1 MPGSYTLSFSVT
13 NDQGITA
20 SARRR
25 IIVYQASMMTVSLQL
40 YAPADVADVQT
51 GLQLVAALNNGSA
64 AAATAAAT
72 RVLAVLPMPLRSRLE
87 ESDIEVLNASLSQ
100 PTPGTYGVAAD
111 VVLYVHTP
119 TGVHRGDVRAAESAP
134 AGAAANV
141 SSNASSP
148 AATRHLLASSVHT
161 SAAAAA
167 VQQFDLSH
175 RRFSHFG
182 SQNTAAAAEQAEQ
195 EASTVVHDAVHRLLA
210 MLDEHS
216 GSALSAKTGRGMLQ
230 AAQSSSNAS
239 SGALASTLLSLE
251 AALASG
257 MGATNAS
264 RQPLTAQEVD
274 LIGVSEVE
282 CACAVCMHVCVC
294 ATDAAAEPATSAC
307 SNAHSLHCRLSHN
320 VTDTSITHNI
330 HLCPQAYMSALTSS
344 VTALEAT
351 LASIAGAG
359 STLAG
364 AVHRSFGDESLQ
376 RDAAGELAVTSSY
389 QVRHEQRTC
398 WHRCITADQ
407 DTNNSPCLGLWLWLW
422 QLLHTALCS
431 VLCLCA
437 CLLLCA
443 SSGEPP

>member
-1 MPGSYTLSFSVT
+1 MHACHQQQSLAVQPAGNIASCQLLYCTPAAPHACMPDHLQACMSCDLGALSASGACMPGSYTLSFSVT

-25 IIVYQASMMTVSLQL
+25 IIVYQASMMTVSVQL

-72 RVLAVLPMPLRSRLE
+72 RVLAVLPVPLRSRLE

-134 AGAAANV
+134 TGAAANV

-161 SAAAAA
+161 SAAAA

-175 RRFSHFG
+175 RRFSPFG

-216 GSALSAKTGRGMLQ
+216 GSALGAKTGRGMLQ
-230 AAQSSSNAS
+230 AAPSSSNAS

-274 LIGVSEVE
+274 LVGVSEVE
-282 CACAVCMHVCVC
+282 CACAVCMCVCVPQMPLLSQQHRH
-294 ATDAAAEPATSAC
+294 AAMRIHYIVAC
-307 SNAHSLHCRLSHN
+307 
-320 VTDTSITHNI
+320 
-330 HLCPQAYMSALTSS
+330 
-344 VTALEAT
+344 
-351 LASIAGAG
+351 
-359 STLAG
+359 
-364 AVHRSFGDESLQ
+364 
-376 RDAAGELAVTSSY
+376 
-389 QVRHEQRTC
+389 
-398 WHRCITADQ
+398 
-407 DTNNSPCLGLWLWLW
+407 
-422 QLLHTALCS
+422 HTT
-431 VLCLCA
+431 
-437 CLLLCA
+437 
-443 SSGEPP
+443 